1 MREILFRGF
10 HPDKNGE
17 EEVFVNGEWING
29 YWVYGDLIHRRIWK
43 SDFLVIRE
51 DDSGFDNYTDYEII
65 PETVGQYT
73 GIKDDNEKKIFEND
87 FITYKIYGASIVSVV
102 KIGEYEQDGSGG
114 EYSPTMCYGVYA
126 EIVGNTAELTDYEKE
141 YLKTESLL
149 RYTEYH
155 HSGNTSIIGNIFENP
170 ELLKGEKNAD

>member
-51 DDSGFDNYTDYEII
+51 DDSGFDNYTDYEVI

-73 GIKDDNEKKIFEND
+73 GLKDRNRNKIFD
-87 FITYKIYGASIVSVV
+87 GDIIKSQYAFSSIVGEV
-102 KIGEYEQDGSGG
+102 KFGNFRDDD
-114 EYSPTMCYGVYA
+114 YGCDFYGYA
-126 EIVGNTAELTDYEKE
+126 FVSKDSTRENLVLQLYKGWKGLE
-141 YLKTESLL
+141 
-149 RYTEYH
+149 
-155 HSGNTSIIGNIFENP
+155 IIGNVSENS
-170 ELLKGEKNAD
+170 ELLKGENNAN